1 MKRRYYQAIF
11 LYATAPYVHGFCMER
26 YQNKYTSANL
36 VFTRKQEIQSVIRYS
51 SAFFEDNEITWGD
64 DDDDDDDEYDI
75 FLSSSSKEISSHKIE
90 EIDDTDDSYYE
101 HLFEK
106 VELEVNDDH
115 IDKEVIIEKEEQI
128 EEKTYK
134 KEVDVTFWGRAQKE
148 LVERKK
154 ETSKKKRRKR
164 LETRAALLALR
175 ALRQTIKI
183 ETSYASI
190 SADEILPHKE
200 CQLYSYPVPT
210 LSQSASLNFRRAGE
224 NDIEIL
230 ALEKK
235 LYGHRFRKAFNLYVR
250 LLQRI
255 EDIKLEAKKKATEMI
270 MDEMA
275 QKAARQSLH
284 LSTVDDSS
292 HASEVAS
299 LSAFSHFRLRWI
311 AHLSLYE
318 GTRKISGPL
327 PSDWKNLPTTD
338 LVSILYIRG
347 NIGGRGRLPQ
357 TREKVVKKLEESLFH
372 LSLF

>member
-1 MKRRYYQAIF
+1 
-11 LYATAPYVHGFCMER
+11 
-26 YQNKYTSANL
+26 
-36 VFTRKQEIQSVIRYS
+36 
-51 SAFFEDNEITWGD
+51 
-64 DDDDDDDEYDI
+64 
-75 FLSSSSKEISSHKIE
+75 
-90 EIDDTDDSYYE
+90 
-101 HLFEK
+101 
-106 VELEVNDDH
+106 
-115 IDKEVIIEKEEQI
+115 
-128 EEKTYK
+128 
-134 KEVDVTFWGRAQKE
+134 
-148 LVERKK
+148 
-154 ETSKKKRRKR
+154 
-164 LETRAALLALR
+164 LALR

-183 ETSYASI
+183 ET
-190 SADEILPHKE
+190 ADGILPHKE

-224 NDIEIL
+224 NDMEIL

-235 LYGHRFRKAFNLYVR
+235 LYGQRFRKAFNLYVR

-284 LSTVDDSS
+284 FPTDDDSS
-292 HASEVAS
+292 HASTVAS

-318 GTRKISGPL
+318 GTRKMSGPL
-327 PSDWKNLPTTD
+327 PSDWKNLPTAD